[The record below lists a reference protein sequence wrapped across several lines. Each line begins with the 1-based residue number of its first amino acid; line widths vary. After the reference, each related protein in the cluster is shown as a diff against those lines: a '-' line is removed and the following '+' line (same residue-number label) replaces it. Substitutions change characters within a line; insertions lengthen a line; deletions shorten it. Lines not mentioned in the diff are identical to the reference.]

1 LLKRVLDLVVAI
13 PLVVLLLPL
22 FLFVGIVIR
31 LESSGPMFFRQ
42 DRLGFRGR
50 VFSIFKFRTMVHR
63 RQKKGPDLF
72 LSEDDPRIT
81 RFGGILRKYRLD
93 ELPQLLNVLKGEMSL
108 VGPRPLLPEFL
119 DSYTVEERR
128 RMDVFPGMTG
138 WQQVHGA
145 STNSWE
151 ERISLDLWYVDN
163 WSMAV
168 DLSVLVL
175 TIKVVLKAD
184 TVYDKAGTLRN
195 GVPTRFSTGIGAT
208 ELPRNIKE
216 D

>member
-1 LLKRVLDLVVAI
+1 
-13 PLVVLLLPL
+13 
-22 FLFVGIVIR
+22 
-31 LESSGPMFFRQ
+31 
-42 DRLGFRGR
+42 
-50 VFSIFKFRTMVHR
+50 
-63 RQKKGPDLF
+63 
-72 LSEDDPRIT
+72 
-81 RFGGILRKYRLD
+81 
-93 ELPQLLNVLKGEMSL
+93 
-108 VGPRPLLPEFL
+108 
-119 DSYTVEERR
+119 
-128 RMDVFPGMTG
+128 MDVFPGMTG

-168 DLSVLVL
+168 DLSVLFL

>member
-1 LLKRVLDLVVAI
+1 
-13 PLVVLLLPL
+13 
-22 FLFVGIVIR
+22 
-31 LESSGPMFFRQ
+31 MFFRQ
-42 DRLGFRGR
+42 ERLGFRGR

-168 DLSVLVL
+168 DLSVLFL